1 MLKVGVGAPAKTQR
15 DKARKT
21 GPSDDGQYWPEVRH
35 GSMSDAYSRVK
46 SSADTP
52 PQFILRR
59 VLVML
64 TVINQSLFIRELVGR
79 LLQLLQ
85 PAVPHGTPNVGGGV
99 ATEGRSTVEP
109 LRRPPRMA
117 PRRVKCA
124 RCRQVSSALSSAIA
138 LRDLIAPESDPTP
151 GRLGDRSNVSLDL
164 SISRCWCSST
174 SPPRPPRR
182 TSGSLPGR
190 LDADAAARVLE
201 AWTAPGVIVQ
211 LGRGAEALPFRH
223 VSVFIIVPKPTERC
237 DKGRGRHGQA
247 PWAAE
252 RPRALTHRTQEYPTT
267 GEDWT
272 PSHHMPVLGD
282 DFQEGGD
289 GTFNVLPM
297 LGTVILLLALG
308 VMAALAYVGDAKS
321 DDRSAEAARYSHRLL
336 VEGHERVEE
345 HRCPIC
351 YLYVGLPM
359 DKHARMNACCMKTVC
374 NGCVLAAQQRG
385 LNNRCPFCRTPH
397 PTDDASKLEMIQ
409 KRVSKGD
416 ADAIN

>member
-1 MLKVGVGAPAKTQR
+1 
-15 DKARKT
+15 
-21 GPSDDGQYWPEVRH
+21 
-35 GSMSDAYSRVK
+35 
-46 SSADTP
+46 
-52 PQFILRR
+52 
-59 VLVML
+59 
-64 TVINQSLFIRELVGR
+64 
-79 LLQLLQ
+79 
-85 PAVPHGTPNVGGGV
+85 
-99 ATEGRSTVEP
+99 
-109 LRRPPRMA
+109 MA

-190 LDADAAARVLE
+190 LDADAAAGVLE
-201 AWTAPGVIVQ
+201 DGARGDRPVELIPTKTSPLLLPPHRTFGLSFVPLCGAD
-211 LGRGAEALPFRH
+211 RGAEALPFRL
-223 VSVFIIVPKPTERC
+223 VSVFIIVPKPTECC
-237 DKGRGRHGQA
+237 DKGRGRHGQV
-247 PWAAE
+247 PRAAE

-297 LGTVILLLALG
+297 LGTVIVLLALA
-308 VMAALAYVGDAKS
+308 VMAALVYVGDAKA

-336 VEGHERVEE
+336 SEGHERWEG

-351 YLYVGLPM
+351 FLYVGLPM
-359 DKHARMNACCMKTVC
+359 DKHAKMNACCTKTVC

-385 LNNRCPFCRTPH
+385 LNMPVLQ
-397 PTDDASKLEMIQ
+397 DASP
-409 KRVSKGD
+409 V
-416 ADAIN
+416 